1 HVDLFKPALEF
12 LSESDI
18 PAEESL
24 DKFLGCIFP
33 NKDKQQ
39 EEYENVDETPL
50 QANQEENLEE
60 DEKSGIDGLSEA
72 SVQQLEEDYV
82 EEDAGEGAVQQLEDD
97 YVEVDADEA
106 SVQKIEENYMEV
118 DADDASLQKEE
129 ENDVREE
136 DKKIEKEDV

>member
-1 HVDLFKPALEF
+1 GDFSVHEPNFEPKIDSVGTIQQRPCDNVVDIISEHVDLFKPALEF

-97 YVEVDADEA
+97 YVEVD
-106 SVQKIEENYMEV
+106 
-118 DADDASLQKEE
+118 
-129 ENDVREE
+129 
-136 DKKIEKEDV
+136 